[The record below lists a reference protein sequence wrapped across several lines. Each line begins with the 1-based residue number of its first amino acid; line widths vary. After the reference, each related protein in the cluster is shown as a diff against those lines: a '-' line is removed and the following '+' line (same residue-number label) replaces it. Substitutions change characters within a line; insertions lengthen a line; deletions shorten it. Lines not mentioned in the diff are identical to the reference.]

1 MACNCKRARKFEE
14 KNGVPQEET
23 LLMKGTRYMFKIFFV
38 IVAILLGI
46 VIVPYI
52 LFYSIYAIFFGDNKI
67 TLPLFLRKYL
77 A

>member
-23 LLMKGTRYMFKIFFV
+23 FLMTGTRYMFKIFFV

-52 LFYSIYAIFFGDNKI
+52 LF
-67 TLPLFLRKYL
+67 
-77 A
+77 

>member
-1 MACNCKRARKFEE
+1 MACSCKRARNFEE

-23 LLMKGTRYMFKIFFV
+23 LLMKATRYMFKLFFV
-38 IVAILLGI
+38 IVAFMLGI

-67 TLPLFLRKYL
+67 TLPLFLRRYL
-77 A
+77 M